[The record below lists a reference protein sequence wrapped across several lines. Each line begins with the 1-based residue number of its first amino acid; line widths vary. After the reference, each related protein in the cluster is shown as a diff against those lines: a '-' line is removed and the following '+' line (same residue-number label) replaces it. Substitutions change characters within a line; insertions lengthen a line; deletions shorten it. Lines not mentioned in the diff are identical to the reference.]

1 MKSKYNKMLKM
12 EKVSDLMKWAHGCLI
27 ILLSHFSKYFFF
39 FLKKST
45 PPLSVG
51 WTRRDQNPLGG
62 SCSGRGE
69 RQWVTTG
76 EGVERRWFQIY
87 P

>member
-39 FLKKST
+39 FFKALLHCVWDGPEGIKT
-45 PPLSVG
+45 HWVALAVAG
-51 WTRRDQNPLGG
+51 VRG
-62 SCSGRGE
+62 SG
-69 RQWVTTG
+69 
-76 EGVERRWFQIY
+76 
-87 P
+87 